1 LSIHL
6 CICLICV
13 CVSSNNIRSNIKL
26 WNGFKLF
33 LNSTS
38 RSLSCPVA
46 IKDFYHKDRT
56 PALNPWLSLTSWS
69 LAQKLCRSAVRLA
82 SAIALRSTWGPVCS
96 AMKYER
102 VPRSDAIP
110 TTFPFIYFTF
120 VLFNYFSM
128 LQYRWTRVIMYRI
141 IINFGWNYFGYQ
153 FKFIFQGNNNIIK
166 MFAWILGNIR
176 LRDNRNSYWPNF
188 TWWK

>member
-56 PALNPWLSLTSWS
+56 PALNPCWS

-82 SAIALRSTWGPVCS
+82 SAIAPAIHMRPSMQRNEVWASTQVGRHSHNLPFYLFHICFIQLFFYAPVPVNPS
-96 AMKYER
+96 HN
-102 VPRSDAIP
+102 V
-110 TTFPFIYFTF
+110 
-120 VLFNYFSM
+120 
-128 LQYRWTRVIMYRI
+128 
-141 IINFGWNYFGYQ
+141 
-153 FKFIFQGNNNIIK
+153 
-166 MFAWILGNIR
+166 
-176 LRDNRNSYWPNF
+176 
-188 TWWK
+188 

>member
-1 LSIHL
+1 MWMTNLGGIFIDSIKFTSRYAAIAQRFKPTVFQPEDQAFDSLSIHL

-56 PALNPWLSLTSWS
+56 PASNPWLSLTSWS

-110 TTFPFIYFTF
+110 TTFPFI
-120 VLFNYFSM
+120 N
-128 LQYRWTRVIMYRI
+128 
-141 IINFGWNYFGYQ
+141 
-153 FKFIFQGNNNIIK
+153 
-166 MFAWILGNIR
+166 
-176 LRDNRNSYWPNF
+176 
-188 TWWK
+188 